1 MLPNAGLPLHL
12 RAESNSYYLITLI
25 SIIRHFDDGAS
36 LFFLSLAA
44 GSASLRSAHMS
55 CVSLCNNAEKYEYY
69 SRITSP
75 LMRSTIR
82 LGLAHGTQRP
92 PKMSSRRGWKFLRT
106 VCSSCAGARRVG
118 WALVVIRAA
127 P

>member
-12 RAESNSYYLITLI
+12 RAESNSYYFITLI

-36 LFFLSLAA
+36 LFPRVWRLVQYR
-44 GSASLRSAHMS
+44 LRSAHIR
-55 CVSLCNNAEKYEYY
+55 CVSLCNNVEKYEYY

-82 LGLAHGTQRP
+82 LGLARGSQRP
-92 PKMSSRRGWKFLRT
+92 LRMYSSRASK
-106 VCSSCAGARRVG
+106 
-118 WALVVIRAA
+118 
-127 P
+127 